1 MFCDT
6 QDGAL
11 ASANF
16 YTMVET
22 AKANGINPCAYLKHV
37 FTELPKAKT
46 VEDLEAL
53 LPWNVAAEKLAEML
67 RVPTFEQP

>member
-1 MFCDT
+1 M
-6 QDGAL
+6 

-22 AKANGINPCAYLKHV
+22 AKANGINPYAYLKHV

-67 RVPTFEQP
+67 RVPTLEQP

>member
-1 MFCDT
+1 M
-6 QDGAL
+6 

-22 AKANGINPCAYLKHV
+22 AKANGLNPYAYLKHV
-37 FTELPKAKT
+37 FTELPKAER

-53 LPWNVAAEKLAEML
+53 LPWNVSAEKLADML
-67 RVPTFEQP
+67 RVPSFEQP

>member
-6 QDGAL
+6 QDGAV

-16 YTMVET
+16 YTMAET
-22 AKANGINPCAYLKHV
+22 AKANGINPYAYLKHV

-67 RVPTFEQP
+67 RVPKFEQP